1 MHHFPSK
8 AIQLEP
14 GQGLLEPLLQSFK
27 IKMFL
32 IPDSIRKD
40 SIQKDSDSE
49 RIRIGY
55 LEKFLLRKD
64 EALELPRE
72 VMEFKNHGNVALRDM
87 ASGHCGDGLTVVLG
101 DLSGLFQP

>member
-1 MHHFPSK
+1 MHHCPSK
-8 AIQLEP
+8 AIQLES

-27 IKMFL
+27 IKMF
-32 IPDSIRKD
+32 
-40 SIQKDSDSE
+40 QKLY
-49 RIRIGY
+49 IRIGY